1 MIINVSLISHKFFA
15 QSFPGKMV
23 HFHKFLF
30 DHFQGKMVKGMGGA
44 MDLVSAAGTK
54 VIVTMEHTAK
64 GGKHKIL
71 EKCGLPLTGK
81 NCVDMIIT
89 EMVSYDWTVI
99 NELNFKWSRLMLIKY

>member
-1 MIINVSLISHKFFA
+1 
-15 QSFPGKMV
+15 
-23 HFHKFLF
+23 
-30 DHFQGKMVKGMGGA
+30 

-71 EKCGLPLTGK
+71 ESCNLPLTGK

-89 EMVSYDWTVI
+89 EMVKFPFTEENKNKESHFSPSFQGVFEIDKEKGMTLIEIGEGFSVEDVKAATGC
-99 NELNFKWSRLMLIKY
+99 ELNIPEDLPKMRLA